1 MCPVY
6 RLLLY
11 TCIVLV
17 GVAVAT
23 AFCAIE
29 SLPVTLPTEWPF
41 GVTDT
46 GSCYVPNNYL
56 SALYLLL
63 LL

>member
-1 MCPVY
+1 MCPPC
-6 RLLLY
+6 LLFY

-29 SLPVTLPTEWPF
+29 SLPVTLPTEWPI
-41 GVTDT
+41 GVNDT
-46 GSCYVPNNYL
+46 GSCYVPNL
-56 SALYLLL
+56 SALYYYYYCHD
-63 LL
+63 

>member
-11 TCIVLV
+11 TCIVRA

-29 SLPVTLPTEWPF
+29 SLALTLPTEWPF

-46 GSCYVPNNYL
+46 G
-56 SALYLLL
+56 
-63 LL
+63 